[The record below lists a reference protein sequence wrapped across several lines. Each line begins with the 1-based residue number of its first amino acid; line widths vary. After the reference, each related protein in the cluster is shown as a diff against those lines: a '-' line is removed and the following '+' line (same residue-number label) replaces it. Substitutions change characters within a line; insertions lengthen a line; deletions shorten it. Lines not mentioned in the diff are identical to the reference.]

1 VAKVLDQLREARCLT
16 ESHFQLADP
25 VQTRQFITRMSVD
38 RLRLMLIAMSQ
49 AESVAPAALA
59 RDKEKV
65 DAQVLDEREGRDVVE
80 DVAVENVSLEMEDLR
95 RHKKSL
101 MRKWRITGV
110 QRRMVLMVPLSLLR
124 LIST

>member
-1 VAKVLDQLREARCLT
+1 
-16 ESHFQLADP
+16 
-25 VQTRQFITRMSVD
+25 
-38 RLRLMLIAMSQ
+38 MLIAMSQ

-59 RDKEKV
+59 RDKERV
-65 DAQVLDEREGRDVVE
+65 DVQVLDEREGRDVVE